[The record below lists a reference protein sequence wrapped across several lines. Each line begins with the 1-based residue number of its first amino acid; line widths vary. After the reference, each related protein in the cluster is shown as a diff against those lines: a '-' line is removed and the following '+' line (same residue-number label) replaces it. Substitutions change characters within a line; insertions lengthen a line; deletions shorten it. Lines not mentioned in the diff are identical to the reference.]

1 MNYELFDHGKKKIY
15 LINMTREE
23 NQIFSALFEKGV
35 EKYLKAGKKIGILIN
50 KKGHTGGTI
59 CHKCGHIPQC
69 ENCSVAINY
78 YLMPSG
84 EKMGLCHICK
94 RQYLYPQTCSEC
106 GSQNIKEYGMG
117 TQKLAQVLK
126 DQFWAESL
134 IIESETVRSQKKI
147 EKLNLELENFKSQ
160 GKNPIIIGTSLLTT
174 PIKDWS
180 FDLLIFLNADIG
192 LNIPDF
198 NANEKNFYFLY
209 EAFVKHQCPTFLVQ
223 TMNPE
228 HYSIRSACKME
239 KSAFYS
245 VENEFRQAHQYP
257 PFWELCVLMYKD
269 EIEEKLFAKVDQL
282 HKELMY
288 LQEKYQLKELEM
300 YTTPPLIYK
309 IFGKYRYQVVIKG
322 KEVRNFMDI
331 VFSKLQLHK
340 KGFKVNRD
348 AESIV

>member
-1 MNYELFDHGKKKIY
+1 MNYELFNHQDKKIY
-15 LINMTREE
+15 LINMLREE
-23 NQIFSALFEKGV
+23 NQIFSELFEKGV
-35 EKYLKAGKKIGILIN
+35 EKYLRAGKKIWILIN
-50 KKGHTGGTI
+50 KKGHTWGTI
-59 CHKCGHIPQC
+59 CHSCGHIPQC

-78 YLMPSG
+78 YLLPSG
-84 EKMGLCHICK
+84 QKMGLCHICK
-94 RQYLYPQTCSEC
+94 RQYLYPQACAQC
-106 GSQNIKEYGMG
+106 GSSKIKEFGMG
-117 TQKLAQVLK
+117 TQKLAQLIK
-126 DQFWAESL
+126 ERFWAESL
-134 IIESETVRSQKKI
+134 IVESETVRSQKKI
-147 EKLNLELENFKSQ
+147 EKLTSELDNLKSQ
-160 GKNPIIIGTSLLTT
+160 SKNPIIIWTSLLTT
-174 PIKDWS
+174 PIKNWK

-228 HYSIRSACKME
+228 HYSIRMACKMQ
-239 KSAFYS
+239 KSDFYT
-245 VENEFRQAHQYP
+245 VENEFRQAHNYP
-257 PFWELCVLMYKD
+257 PYGELCLILYKD
-269 EIEEKLFAKVDQL
+269 EIEEKLFTKVDQL
-282 HKELMY
+282 HKELLY
-288 LQEKYQLKELEM
+288 LQEKYQLKDLEI

-340 KGFKVNRD
+340 KGFKINRD